1 MGLDLCHVLS
11 DPRHY
16 GDFVCLICQSVIDLD
31 ALITTPCSHCFCKA
45 CLEEWV
51 ERTTLNAIQNG
62 ALYSGDSAATAP
74 KCPTCSQDLLYSH
87 QASKYQSM
95 MIGSNTVTVQPL
107 KTCQPLAY
115 RVLKKIKV
123 GCPLGKVGCT
133 WAGDY
138 GDLREHMLSKT
149 AHVHCASSNDAMETN
164 IPLKDESKIPAKK
177 SSSKKH
183 MQPPMMRIDDL
194 EGGSQEMPELPF
206 EKEEPVSKPKAVN
219 ILKIEDPNSRNIN
232 TQFTNTPKDGFE
244 EAYQKPL
251 SSRRSQGS

>member
-1 MGLDLCHVLS
+1 MELRFEENSIKHDTDEGADIQV
-11 DPRHY
+11 
-16 GDFVCLICQSVIDLD
+16 G
-31 ALITTPCSHCFCKA
+31 SHFEGNK
-45 CLEEWV
+45 
-51 ERTTLNAIQNG
+51 
-62 ALYSGDSAATAP
+62 
-74 KCPTCSQDLLYSH
+74 H
-87 QASKYQSM
+87 
-95 MIGSNTVTVQPL
+95 
-107 KTCQPLAY
+107 
-115 RVLKKIKV
+115 
-123 GCPLGKVGCT
+123 
-133 WAGDY
+133 
-138 GDLREHMLSKT
+138 
-149 AHVHCASSNDAMETN
+149 
-164 IPLKDESKIPAKK
+164 KK